1 LKSNVGE
8 NCFKGLGRR
17 GVSVSKDGLPP
28 QEVRVRSKRLPL
40 LSKLAISAL
49 FTAAIPGYATQVQT
63 AQNRVPQQVAI
74 NGQTVNAVSVV
85 AEGGGLQ
92 TYRCVN
98 PQQYSTLD
106 GASQGWACYDQATGV
121 WLLNALPPTQ
131 AQVPQPQPQV
141 QYPPVQRAPLP
152 VPQPQAA
159 PPVVT
164 YPQQPSVVYQQPPV
178 VVYQQPPI
186 VYQPATV
193 VYQQPPVVYQPAVVY
208 GTPVYP
214 VYPRPVVVAPAYP
227 SSVVLGAAAIGAA
240 GRIISAAVYGGP
252 RVAYVGPYYRGRI
265 WRR

>member
-1 LKSNVGE
+1 M
-8 NCFKGLGRR
+8 
-17 GVSVSKDGLPP
+17 
-28 QEVRVRSKRLPL
+28 RSKLPL
-40 LSKLAISAL
+40 LSRLAVSAL
-49 FTAAIPGYATQVQT
+49 LTAAIPGYSAQVQT
-63 AQNRVPQQVAI
+63 AQNRVPQQVVI

-92 TYRCVN
+92 TYRCLN
-98 PQQYSTLD
+98 PQQYSSLD

-121 WLLNALPPTQ
+121 WLLNALPPAQ
-131 AQVPQPQPQV
+131 AQVPPPV
-141 QYPPVQRAPLP
+141 QQPPVQRAPLP
-152 VPQPQAA
+152 VPQPQAV
-159 PPVVT
+159 PPAVT

-193 VYQQPPVVYQPAVVY
+193 VYQQPPVIYQPVPVVY
-208 GTPVYP
+208 ATP

-240 GRIISAAVYGGP
+240 GRIISAAVYGHP
-252 RVAYVGPYYRGRI
+252 HVTYVAPYYRGGRV

>member
-1 LKSNVGE
+1 M
-8 NCFKGLGRR
+8 R
-17 GVSVSKDGLPP
+17 G
-28 QEVRVRSKRLPL
+28 KRLPL

-49 FTAAIPGYATQVQT
+49 LTAAIPAYATQVQT
-63 AQNRVPQQVAI
+63 AQNRVSQQVAI

-131 AQVPQPQPQV
+131 AQVPAPQPQV
-141 QYPPVQRAPLP
+141 QQPPVQRAPLP
-152 VPQPQAA
+152 VPQAA
-159 PPVVT
+159 PPAVT

-178 VVYQQPPI
+178 VVYQQPPVVYQPAPVVYQQPAV

-193 VYQQPPVVYQPAVVY
+193 VY
-208 GTPVYP
+208 TTP

-240 GRIISAAVYGGP
+240 GRIISAAIYGGGP
-252 RVAYVGPYYRGRI
+252 RVAYVGPYYRGRV

>member
-1 LKSNVGE
+1 M
-8 NCFKGLGRR
+8 R
-17 GVSVSKDGLPP
+17 G
-28 QEVRVRSKRLPL
+28 KRLPL
-40 LSKLAISAL
+40 LSVITVVAL
-49 FTAAIPGYATQVQT
+49 VTVAIPGYATQVQT
-63 AQNRVPQQVAI
+63 AQNRVPQQVVI

-92 TYRCVN
+92 TYRCLN
-98 PQQYSTLD
+98 PQQYSSLD

-121 WLLNALPPTQ
+121 WLLNALPPAQ
-131 AQVPQPQPQV
+131 AQVPPPVQPPV
-141 QYPPVQRAPLP
+141 QQPPVQRAPLP

-159 PPVVT
+159 PPV

-193 VYQQPPVVYQPAVVY
+193 VYQQPAVFYPAPVVY
-208 GTPVYP
+208 TTP

-240 GRIISAAVYGGP
+240 GRIISAAVYGHP
-252 RVAYVGPYYRGRI
+252 HVTYVAPYYRGGRV

>member
-1 LKSNVGE
+1 MWAKIASRALAVAVSLFPRTVVPRRRFVMRG
-8 NCFKGLGRR
+8 KG
-17 GVSVSKDGLPP
+17 
-28 QEVRVRSKRLPL
+28 LPL

-49 FTAAIPGYATQVQT
+49 LTAAIPGYATQVQS
-63 AQNRVPQQVAI
+63 AQNRVSQQVVI

-98 PQQYSTLD
+98 PQQYATLD

-131 AQVPQPQPQV
+131 AQVPAPQPPV
-141 QYPPVQRAPLP
+141 QQPPVQRAPLP
-152 VPQPQAA
+152 QAA
-159 PPVVT
+159 PPAVT

-178 VVYQQPPI
+178 I
-186 VYQPATV
+186 
-193 VYQQPPVVYQPAVVY
+193 VYQQPPVVYQPATVVY
-208 GTPVYP
+208 PSVVYQPAPVVYATP

-240 GRIISAAVYGGP
+240 GRIISAAVYGHP
-252 RVAYVGPYYRGRI
+252 RVTYVTPYYRGRI
-265 WRR
+265 WR